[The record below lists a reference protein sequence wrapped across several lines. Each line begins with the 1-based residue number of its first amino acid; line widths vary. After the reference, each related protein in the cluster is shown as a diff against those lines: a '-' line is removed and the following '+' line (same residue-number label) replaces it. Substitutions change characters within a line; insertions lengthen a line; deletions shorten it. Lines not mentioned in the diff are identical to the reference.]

1 MLHNLTRRLV
11 GALGIAALAMACW
24 QMAERYLLPKLGSV
38 WIEETV
44 IYLFA
49 WGTFLAVALLVQE
62 DKHVRAD
69 VIVRLL
75 PAHLQRR
82 VELLNCLLGF
92 FFCAVVAWFG
102 GVVAVDAFS
111 LDERSVTGSSI
122 PIWFFYASLPV
133 GMSLSAAWYLRQ
145 LYRLAFR
152 VDPRTFSI
160 RSGHDA

>member
-11 GALGIAALAMACW
+11 GTLGIAALAMACW

-38 WIEETV
+38 WVEEVV
-44 IYLFA
+44 IYLFS
-49 WGTFLAVALLVQE
+49 WGTFLAVALLVHD

-69 VIVRLL
+69 VIIRLL

-82 VELLNCLLGF
+82 VEFLNCLLGLG
-92 FFCAVVAWFG
+92 FCVIVAWFG
-102 GVVAVDAFS
+102 GAVAVDAFS

-122 PIWFFYASLPV
+122 PIWLFYASLPV
-133 GMSLSAAWYLRQ
+133 GMSLSAAWYLRR
-145 LYRLAFR
+145 LYRLAFHFNAH
-152 VDPRTFSI
+152 TFSV